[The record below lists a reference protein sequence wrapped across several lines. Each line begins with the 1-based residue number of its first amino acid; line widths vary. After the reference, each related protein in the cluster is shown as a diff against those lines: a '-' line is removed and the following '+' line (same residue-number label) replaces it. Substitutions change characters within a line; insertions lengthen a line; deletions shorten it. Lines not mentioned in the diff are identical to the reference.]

1 MSAGVR
7 SEHDTAGV
15 IAPPPA
21 IFAAGLLAGAVVH
34 AVRPAPAAGRGVR
47 LLFGLPLIAA
57 GLGLGV
63 WARQTMRAAGT
74 PLRPTRP
81 STAVV
86 SGGPYRLTRNPVYL
100 AMSLIYAG
108 LALLSGRTWAFLFLP
123 GVLAVVQ
130 SGVVAREE
138 RYLEAKFGATYRD
151 YRERVRRW
159 L

>member
-1 MSAGVR
+1 
-7 SEHDTAGV
+7 
-15 IAPPPA
+15 
-21 IFAAGLLAGAVVH
+21 
-34 AVRPAPAAGRGVR
+34 
-47 LLFGLPLIAA
+47 
-57 GLGLGV
+57 
-63 WARQTMRAAGT
+63 MRAAGT

-86 SGGPYRLTRNPVYL
+86 VDGPYGLTRNPVYL
-100 AMSLIYAG
+100 GMSLIYAG

-138 RYLEAKFGATYRD
+138 RYLEARFGATYRG